1 MKEEKKTGEIAQP
14 LLLGTDINCRVQ
26 RTIRGRVARVGGTI
40 NQLINYRQCVVED
53 INIPDGGFGKV
64 FKDGASGVVQH
75 TIPFLKRFVRQEM
88 LFLFQGH
95 RISRDRKTIILDMH
109 NAHQRNELHGR
120 YDCAI
125 SSNLLEHSP
134 NPIWLLLNFYL
145 ITRKNG
151 YQFHAIPHYRYTY
164 DRFRAPT
171 TVEHLI
177 EDFETQADASDTSH
191 VEDYRQSAVE
201 KDGWQKKFHDK
212 YPLEYPFIHFHVFDE
227 NNTKELMELMFEDV
241 VNDVLKTD
249 VYSDNVVIFKNKL
262 RREFVEKYK
271 GVLSKYSELLAGI
284 M

>member
-1 MKEEKKTGEIAQP
+1 MNKEIKAANRAQP
-14 LLLGTDINCRVQ
+14 LLLGTDIDSRVHRFIQ
-26 RTIRGRVARVGGTI
+26 GRIARAGGTVD
-40 NQLINYRQCVVED
+40 QLINYRQCLVED
-53 INIPDGGFGKV
+53 INIPDGGFGRV
-64 FKDGASGVVQH
+64 YKDGVSGIARH
-75 TIPFLKRFVRQEM
+75 TFPFIKRFARQEI

-109 NAHQRNELHGR
+109 NAHRKNELHDR

-164 DRFRAPT
+164 DRFRVPT
-171 TVEHLI
+171 AVEHLL
-177 EDFETQADASDTSH
+177 EDFENHADASDTSH

-212 YPLEYPFIHFHVFDE
+212 YPLEFPFIHFHVFDE

-241 VNDVLKTD
+241 VSDVLRTD
-249 VYSDNVVIFKNKL
+249 LFSDNVVVFKNKL
-262 RREFVEKYK
+262 KREFVEKYRD
-271 GVLSKYSELLAGI
+271 VLSGYSELLEHE
-284 M
+284 

>member
-1 MKEEKKTGEIAQP
+1 MNEENKAG
-14 LLLGTDINCRVQ
+14 LLLGTDIDRRVH
-26 RTIRGRVARVGGTI
+26 RLIRGHIARAGGTV
-40 NQLINYRQCVVED
+40 NQLINYRQCIVED

-64 FKDGASGVVQH
+64 FKDGVSGMARH
-75 TIPFLKRFVRQEM
+75 TVPFIKRFVRQEI

-95 RISRDRKTIILDMH
+95 RISRDRKTVILEMH
-109 NAHQRNELHGR
+109 DAHRENELHDR

-134 NPIWLLLNFYL
+134 NPIWLLLNFYM

-164 DRFRAPT
+164 DRFRVPT
-171 TVEHLI
+171 TIDHMI
-177 EDFETQADASDTSH
+177 EDFKKQADASDMSH

-227 NNTKELMELMFEDV
+227 NNTKALMELMFEDV
-241 VNDVLKTD
+241 VSDVLKTD
-249 VYSDNVVIFKNKL
+249 VYSDNVVIFKNELK
-262 RREFVEKYK
+262 REFVEKYK
-271 GVLSKYSELLAGI
+271 EILFQYSELLDGNK
-284 M
+284 

>member
-1 MKEEKKTGEIAQP
+1 MKEESKRGNVAEP
-14 LLLGTDINCRVQ
+14 LLLGTDIDSRVA
-26 RTIRGRVARVGGTI
+26 RLIRGRVARAGGTV
-40 NQLINYRQCVVED
+40 NQLIDYRQCAVED

-64 FKDGASGVVQH
+64 FRGDVTGAVRH
-75 TIPFLKRFVRQEM
+75 TVPFLKRFVRQEILFM
-88 LFLFQGH
+88 LQGQ

-109 NAHQRNELHGR
+109 DAHQRNELYGK

-134 NPIWLLLNFYL
+134 NPIWLLLNFYM

-151 YQFHAIPHYRYTY
+151 YQFHAIPHHRYTY
-164 DRFRAPT
+164 DRFRVPT
-171 TVEHLI
+171 TVKHLL
-177 EDFETQADASDTSH
+177 EDFENHADASDSSH

-241 VNDVLKTD
+241 ISDVLKTNE
-249 VYSDNVVIFKNKL
+249 YSDNVVVFKNKL
-262 RREFVEKYK
+262 KREFIEKYK
-271 GVLSKYSELLAGI
+271 GVLSGYSELLDGNN
-284 M
+284 

>member
-1 MKEEKKTGEIAQP
+1 M
-14 LLLGTDINCRVQ
+14 LLGTDINSRVQ
-26 RTIRGRVARVGGTI
+26 QSIRGRVARAGGTV

-53 INIPDGGFGKV
+53 INIPDGGFGRV
-64 FKDGASGVVQH
+64 FKDGVSGAVQH
-75 TIPFLKRFVRQEM
+75 TVPFLKRFVRQEI

-95 RISRDRKTIILDMH
+95 RISRDRKTVILDMH
-109 NAHQRNELHGR
+109 NAHQMNELHDR
-120 YDCAI
+120 YDCSI

-151 YQFHAIPHYRYTY
+151 FQFHAIPHYRYTY
-164 DRFRAPT
+164 DRFREPT
-171 TVEHLI
+171 TIEHLI
-177 EDFETQADASDTSH
+177 EDFETQVEASDASH

-227 NNTKELMELMFEDV
+227 NNIKELMELMFEEV

-249 VYSDNVVIFKNKL
+249 VYSDNVVLFKNKL
-262 RREFVEKYK
+262 RRQFVEKYRNI
-271 GVLSKYSELLAGI
+271 LSGYSEWLVFE
-284 M
+284 